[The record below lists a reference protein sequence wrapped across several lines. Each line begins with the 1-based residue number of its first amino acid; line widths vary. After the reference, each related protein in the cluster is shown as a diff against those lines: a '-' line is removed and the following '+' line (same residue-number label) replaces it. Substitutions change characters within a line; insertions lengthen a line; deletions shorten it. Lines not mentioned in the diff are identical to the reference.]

1 MPLGVVPAGTGNG
14 MAKSLLDAVG
24 LPCTA
29 SNATLAIIRGH
40 KQSLDVATTSQ
51 GQNRFFSVL
60 MLAWGLVADID
71 IESEKYRWMGS
82 ARIDYYAMQRIF
94 RLRRYSGCIK
104 FVPAPGYE
112 TFGEPADLEGE
123 TISEVKTNFVQHK
136 GYRGP
141 ALHRKEF
148 NRKIEGPFI
157 SVWLH
162 NVPWG
167 GEDALAAPDAKFSD
181 GYMDLIVIK
190 DCPKL
195 TLLLM
200 MTELNKGGHVKSPHV
215 LYFKVKAFVLEPGTR
230 LDDPSKEGIIDVDGE
245 VLARGKGTYKSNY
258 KTLMTYDKI
267 HLKVDKGLATV
278 FSPSTIS

>member
-24 LPCTA
+24 LSCTA

-40 KQSLDVATTSQ
+40 KQSLDVATISQ
-51 GQNRFFSVL
+51 GQSRFFSVL
-60 MLAWGLVADID
+60 MLAWGLIADID

-82 ARIDYYAMQRIF
+82 ARIDFYAMQRIF
-94 RLRRYSGCIK
+94 RLRRYNGCIK
-104 FVPAPGYE
+104 FVAAPGYE
-112 TFGEPADLEGE
+112 TFGEPAEPEGE
-123 TISEVKTNFVQHK
+123 TISEVKSNFVQHK

-141 ALHRKEF
+141 ALHMKEF
-148 NRKIEGPFI
+148 NRKIEGPFV

-167 GEDALAAPDAKFSD
+167 GQDALAAPDAKFSD
-181 GYMDLIVIK
+181 GYLDLVLIK
-190 DCPKL
+190 ECPKL
-195 TLLLM
+195 TLLSL

-215 LYFKVKAFVLEPGTR
+215 LYFKVKAFVLEPGAR
-230 LDDPSKEGIIDVDGE
+230 VDDRSKEGIIDVDGE
-245 VLARGKGTYKSNY
+245 VLASGKGTYKSNY

-267 HLKVDKGLATV
+267 YIKVDQGLATV